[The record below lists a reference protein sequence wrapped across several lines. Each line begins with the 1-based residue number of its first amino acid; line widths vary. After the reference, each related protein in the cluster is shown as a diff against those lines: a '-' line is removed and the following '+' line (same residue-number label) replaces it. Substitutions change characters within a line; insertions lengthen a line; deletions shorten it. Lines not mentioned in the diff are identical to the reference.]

1 MSFINLDGHTSEP
14 FELYENLNIS
24 NGNNGNKFNNL
35 TGKFTKNNLTNAYF
49 SDANIDYLQNEMI
62 TRIYKLTNG
71 IKIPNLSEDELL
83 IIMRSIYLQYGK
95 NNSKNIPEQVE
106 ELNKKILNYSV
117 DNIFSNIKQRQKY
130 IKDITSQRSVL
141 DKPEYVHIK
150 GEKTLKPNHFF

>member
-62 TRIYKLTNG
+62 SRIYKLTNG
-71 IKIPNLSEDELL
+71 IKIPKQSEDELL